1 VFSWNLQAFP
11 SPDAL
16 HSIFADLPASLLE
29 QRRDSSLTEATILA
43 GEGEDR
49 LREPILIVRLRG
61 LITLRGAPL
70 PDQPA
75 RVPFRDSFVPGVLNG
90 EASPHGT

>member
-1 VFSWNLQAFP
+1 MFSRNLQALP

-16 HSIFADLPASLLE
+16 HPIFADHPAGLSQ
-29 QRRDSSLTEATILA
+29 QRRDSSITEAAVLA

-49 LREPILIVRLRG
+49 LREPILVIGLRG
-61 LITLRGAPL
+61 LIALRGSRL
-70 PDQPA
+70 PHQRA
-75 RVPFRDSFVPGVLNG
+75 GVPFTETFVPGVLNG